1 MEEKTIKNKR
11 ITRITINAMML
22 AIILLMSFIPQLGYI
37 EIPGFT
43 SLTLIGLVVLI
54 GAYLLPFYGG
64 IFLGT
69 VFGLTSLIVSLTTGA
84 GNVMNI
90 PFQNPLISLLPR
102 VIFGL
107 LASIA
112 FYFVRT
118 KFYYNKKLL
127 PLMIGLASFLL
138 SAIHSLMVLLLLVAF
153 KQMGW
158 PLFLTTISLN
168 SVVEALLALII
179 VPMVA
184 MSLYQLVPKYND
196 IPPIKDE
203 KSRNNDEIPFEK
215 E

>member
-1 MEEKTIKNKR
+1 
-11 ITRITINAMML
+11 
-22 AIILLMSFIPQLGYI
+22 
-37 EIPGFT
+37 
-43 SLTLIGLVVLI
+43 
-54 GAYLLPFYGG
+54 
-64 IFLGT
+64 
-69 VFGLTSLIVSLTTGA
+69 
-84 GNVMNI
+84 
-90 PFQNPLISLLPR
+90 
-102 VIFGL
+102 
-107 LASIA
+107 
-112 FYFVRT
+112 
-118 KFYYNKKLL
+118 
-127 PLMIGLASFLL
+127 MIGIASFLL

>member
-107 LASIA
+107 LTSIT
-112 FYFVRT
+112 FYFVRN

-127 PLMIGLASFLL
+127 PLMIGIASFLL

-196 IPPIKDE
+196 IPQKKDE

>member
-107 LASIA
+107 LTSIT
-112 FYFVRT
+112 FYFVRN

-127 PLMIGLASFLL
+127 PLMIGIASFLL

-168 SVVEALLALII
+168 SVVEAVLAMIV

-196 IPPIKDE
+196 IPQKKDE